1 MTKRVVLEQH
11 HWTAGDLDYIRALLD
26 SELFEQADVA
36 LKHYLND
43 NPDDMRGLF
52 LLGRLRIVQERYAD
66 ARCLYDWVLTTYGE
80 RVETL
85 LNLAK
90 AYDMLCA
97 WDKSE
102 EVYRRILDMEPDN
115 IKAMLGL
122 STIAVQRHDT
132 ATVHE
137 WADKALALKPDAI
150 QALSNKGFAYLQDRD
165 FGQGW
170 PLYEHGAG
178 HLKYRQ
184 VRNYVGEPRWQ
195 GETGKDVRLLVYS
208 EQGIGDQIA
217 GIEPLSDVMQC
228 VTVAALDV
236 DPKMRKLFER
246 SFPGIPVHGD
256 ALKQQLDWGEKP
268 DITHS
273 CSLFTLHTHFRKSE
287 EDYHKTPYLVADPG
301 LRAMYRGWLDSLGG
315 GLKIGLCL
323 NGGHSLTGKRARNL
337 PLDAL
342 LPVLR
347 QPHTFVSL
355 EYQDKREELRDFT
368 ARRKI
373 PIHVNSHIQANLDY
387 DDPAALIAEL
397 DLVIGV
403 PTTAI
408 HAAGALGTPAFCLV
422 HPWPNQHYC
431 NHGDLM
437 PYYGSV
443 RMFRRPTDDEWADSV
458 DEVAEA
464 LRAFAGMRKAA

>member
-11 HWTAGDLDYIRALLD
+11 HWTPGDLDYIRDLLD
-26 SELFEQADVA
+26 SELYEQADVA
-36 LKHYLND
+36 LNHYLND
-43 NPDDMRGLF
+43 HPDDMRGLF

-66 ARCLYDWVLTTYGE
+66 ARCIYDWLLDRHGDRT
-80 RVETL
+80 ETL

-90 AYDMLCA
+90 AYDLLTA

-102 EVYRRILDMEPDN
+102 ALYRRVLEREPDN
-115 IKAMLGL
+115 VKAMLGL
-122 STIAVQRHDT
+122 STIGVQLHDT
-132 ATVHE
+132 AMVHE
-137 WADKALALKPDAI
+137 WADKALAIQPNTI

-165 FGQGW
+165 FGNGW

-184 VRNYVGEPRWQ
+184 VRNYTGEPKWQ
-195 GETGKDVRLLVYS
+195 GETGDAVRLLVYS

-217 GIEPLSDVMQC
+217 GIEPLRDVMKE
-228 VTVAALDV
+228 VNVVALDV
-236 DPKMRKLFER
+236 DPKMRGLFAR

-256 ALKQQLDWGEKP
+256 ALKQQLDWGDKP

-273 CSLFTLHTHFRKSE
+273 CSLYSLHTYFRRSE
-287 EDYHKTPYLVADPG
+287 ADYPKTSYLVADPAR
-301 LRAMYRGWLDSLGG
+301 RAMYRGWLDSLGG

-347 QPHTFVSL
+347 QGHTFVSL
-355 EYQDKREELRDFT
+355 EYQDKRDELRDFT
-368 ARRKI
+368 KRRAI
-373 PIHVNSHIQANLDY
+373 PIHSNVHIQNNLDY

-422 HPWPNQHYC
+422 HSQPNQHYC
-431 NHGDLM
+431 NHGEQM

-443 RMFRRPTDDEWADSV
+443 RMFRRQDDGRWAESV
-458 DEVAEA
+458 QQVAQE
-464 LRAFAGMRKAA
+464 LQRFAGEREAA